1 MVVKKRLYDLYN
13 QGIKLYLGGKPAT
26 PEAVN
31 KFFNTEGNYCMPTI
45 GYDEKG
51 SIKEIY
57 FERVLAAN
65 A

>member
-1 MVVKKRLYDLYN
+1 MIVKKRLCDLYN
-13 QGIKLYLGGKPAT
+13 QGIKLYLSGKPAT
-26 PEAVN
+26 PEAVVR
-31 KFFNTEGNYCMPTI
+31 FFDSEGNYCMPTI

-51 SIKEIY
+51 SIKEIF

>member
-1 MVVKKRLYDLYN
+1 MYN
-13 QGIKLYLGGKPAT
+13 QGVVLYLGGKPAT

-31 KFFNTEGNYCMPTI
+31 NFFNTEGNYCMPTI

-51 SIKEIY
+51 SIKEIF
-57 FERVLAAN
+57 FERALAAN